1 MAKPPGPAA
10 RSQGACY
17 VSGVPDAIRRH
28 FPLMFPTMAA
38 VKAYTAGILV
48 SEPEATIVGL
58 EQVGDWWAACLST
71 PKPIGLNRGLA
82 VREVP
87 GRRCDCSRDLA
98 RRLRG

>member
-1 MAKPPGPAA
+1 MPGT
-10 RSQGACY
+10 
-17 VSGVPDAIRRH
+17 IRRH

-48 SEPEATIVGL
+48 SEPEAQIVGL
-58 EQVGDWWAACLST
+58 ERVGEWWAACLST
-71 PKPIGLNRGLA
+71 PKPLGLNRGLA

-87 GRRCDCSRDLA
+87 GRRCACSLALA